1 MERNIVGTRVREAR
15 RKARPPIT
23 QGRLAARLQVM
34 GLKVEQAAISKIERG
49 HRPVPDFEVV
59 ALAKALEVSVGWLL
73 GEEAEL
79 TSSS

>member
-1 MERNIVGTRVREAR
+1 MERNIVGIRVREAR
-15 RKARPPIT
+15 RKARPSIT
-23 QGRLAARLQVM
+23 QGQLAARLQVM

-49 HRPVPDFEVV
+49 HRPVMDFEAV

-73 GEEAEL
+73 GEESEP